1 MASTLPAP
9 GTSGVRGSRSS
20 ASGAV
25 APGGAASAADLPMNP
40 PLVDAA
46 GILAGVDMADPAQ
59 RLRALAELQRQDAL
73 YREALLAKAARLG
86 VPLTTARPDG
96 GVSGLSGF
104 RGDQPLYRT
113 TFNQNAAISSGASQ
127 IRQTAPYDLTGTNV
141 KVGVWDGGNALETHQ
156 ELTGRVTLK
165 NPASPYGYSDHGTH
179 VTGTV
184 AASGVVDAA
193 AKGMSPAVAVDSYDW
208 DSDTFEMTAAGATGP
223 TDLTNIPVSN
233 HSYGADTDYVVA
245 ADLGR
250 YADET
255 RQNDV
260 VAQVLPYY
268 LQFWAA
274 GNEQDYFTSKGGYES
289 ITFYQL
295 AKNILTVGAVNAAV
309 TGGVR
314 DTNKATM
321 STFSS
326 WGPCDDGR
334 IKPDVVAD
342 GVGLY
347 STRSTSNTAYGSKS
361 GTSMATPSATG
372 SAALLDE
379 LYRREFSHGMRAT
392 LKKAILIHTADD
404 LGNAGPDYKFGW
416 GLINVKAAADL
427 ILKQK
432 TDAVHPVFYEG
443 EITDAAKEQTFNFT
457 WDGVAPIRA
466 TLCWIDPPGTTGRP
480 ADDRTP
486 VLVHN
491 LNLKITAPDGTT
503 TLYPFVMP
511 FVGTWTTASMAL
523 PATTGVNNVDNV
535 EQVYLAAPS
544 QLGTYSVSVSLP
556 SSDSLTTASQSYSL
570 VLTGAGAPVNPPPVV
585 AVTSPANGAV
595 IDPSTNPT
603 ITVTATVTDLDADHN
618 PGVISKVECFAN
630 NVSQGIMTLDP
641 LVPDTY
647 TLTFAPPGGAVTLR
661 VTATD
666 SESAS
671 ASASVAIRYQYAQPG
686 EVRPFAPPLAD
697 GTVRA
702 LAADG
707 GGRIYIGGEFTKLNT
722 SVDAPR
728 VARLLADGSI
738 DAAFAPGAGF
748 DARVR
753 VMSYDAG
760 SSGLY
765 AGGDFKNAG
774 GVSHAAL
781 ARLAVG
787 KAGMDD
793 GAADPDFAP
802 LIEASSLA
810 VTPFVGAIAVQGD
823 GKILIGGNFSKINKV
838 SRAFLA
844 RLLPDGSLDSSF
856 APVVPGLVNAIALQ
870 PDGKILIGGT
880 FGEVNGVQRRNLARL
895 NADGTL
901 DTTLDVGTGSSGG
914 FGGAVN
920 SVAVAPG
927 GDIYVGGSFSSYN
940 GLRFYKNL
948 AKLSSAGAIAPT
960 FNYLDGLDNQVYD
973 VHVRPD
979 GRILV
984 TGLFTAIGN
993 RLLGFS
999 TSVGR
1004 VAQLNSDGTLDGAFS
1019 AGTGANGSVLD
1030 SLPLPGGDILL
1041 AGAFTTFGG
1050 TARQNLAII
1059 TGYDAAKPIVTS
1071 PSFHTMQLGDQLDF
1085 AFTAS
1090 ASPATFAVT
1099 GTLPIGVSFD
1109 AATGRLAGIP
1119 LETGTFTLS
1128 VTATTPQGTGDPAG
1142 FVLQVNAATSPL
1154 TGFPA
1159 WIQAEF
1165 TAEELADKSIWAPD
1179 VVLNPLGLSNFAVY
1193 ALYGGDPRSVPA
1205 SALPVVS
1212 REPDGADTYLTLTAP
1227 KYPAAT
1233 DVVYSVQYSSDLASW
1248 CSAPADVVVISETST
1263 EIKARAAVPA
1273 SAASRQFLRLK
1284 MLNAK

>member
-1 MASTLPAP
+1 MQRGTLQ
-9 GTSGVRGSRSS
+9 V
-20 ASGAV
+20 ASGS
-25 APGGAASAADLPMNP
+25 GAASSPGSPPAAVQSYAAPMDP

-46 GILAGVDMADPAQ
+46 AILAGVNMADPAQ
-59 RLRALAELQRQDAL
+59 RLRALAEMQRQDAL

-86 VPLTTARPDG
+86 VPLTVARPDG
-96 GVSGLSGF
+96 GSSALSGF
-104 RGDQPLYRT
+104 RGDQPLYRA
-113 TFNQNAAISSGASQ
+113 TFNENAAISSGASL

-179 VTGTV
+179 VTGTIG
-184 AASGVVDAA
+184 ASGVVVA

-208 DSDTFEMTAAGATGP
+208 DSDTVEMTAAGATGP

-233 HSYGADTDYVVA
+233 HSYGANSAYVVD

-250 YADET
+250 YADEA

-260 VAQVLPYY
+260 VAQALPYY
-268 LQFWAA
+268 LQLWAA

-372 SAALLDE
+372 STALLDE
-379 LYRREFSHGMRAT
+379 LYRREFSQGMRAT
-392 LKKAILIHTADD
+392 LKKALLIHTADD
-404 LGNAGPDYKFGW
+404 LGNPGPDYKFGW

-432 TDAVHPVFYEG
+432 TDLINPVFYTNQ
-443 EITDAAKEQTFNFT
+443 ITDAVKEQAFNFT
-457 WDGVAPIRA
+457 WDGVSPIRA

-491 LNLKITAPDGTT
+491 LNLKITAPDGSTT
-503 TLYPFVMP
+503 YHPFVMP
-511 FVGTWTTASMAL
+511 FVGTWTTASMASA
-523 PATTGVNNVDNV
+523 ATTGVNNVDNV
-535 EQVYLAAPS
+535 EQVYLAAPA
-544 QLGTYSVSVSLP
+544 QLGTYTVSVSLP
-556 SSDSLTTASQSYSL
+556 SSDSLTTPSQSYSL
-570 VLTGAGAPVNPPPVV
+570 VLTGAGTPANPPPVV
-585 AVTSPANGAV
+585 AITSPAAGAT
-595 IDPSTNPT
+595 IDASTGPV
-603 ITVTATVTDLDADHN
+603 TVTATVTDLDVDHN
-618 PGVISKVECFAN
+618 PGVVSKVECFIN
-630 NVSQGIMTLDP
+630 NVSNGEMALADAATG
-641 LVPDTY
+641 TY
-647 TLTFAPPGGAVTLR
+647 TLTVTPPAGVVSLR
-661 VTATD
+661 VTGTD

-671 ASASVAIRYQYAQPG
+671 ASTTVSFRYQFAQPG
-686 EVRPFAPPLAD
+686 DLRSFIPPLAND
-697 GTVRA
+697 AVQA
-702 LAADG
+702 LAGDAG
-707 GGRIYIGGEFTKLNT
+707 NRIYIGGKFTTLNT
-722 SVDAPR
+722 SVAAPR
-728 VARLLADGSI
+728 VARLLADGTV
-738 DAAFAPGAGF
+738 DATFQPGVGP
-748 DARVR
+748 DATVR
-753 VMSYDAG
+753 VMAYDAG
-760 SSGLY
+760 RSGLY
-765 AGGDFKNAG
+765 IGGDFKNVG

-781 ARLAVG
+781 ARLAVDKTG
-787 KAGMDD
+787 LSD
-793 GAADPDFAP
+793 GAADPNFSP
-802 LIEASSLA
+802 LIEASSPQ
-810 VTPFVGAIAVQGD
+810 VTPFVGALTVMDD
-823 GKILIGGNFSKINKV
+823 GKILVGGNFALVNKV

-844 RLLPDGSLDSSF
+844 RLNPDGSLDSGF
-856 APVVPGLVNAIALQ
+856 APVVSGTVSAIALQ
-870 PDGKILIGGT
+870 PDGKIVIGGT
-880 FGEVNGVQRRNLARL
+880 FGQVNGVQHRNLARL

-901 DTTLDVGTGSSGG
+901 DATLDVGTGPSSG
-914 FGGAVN
+914 FNSAVN
-920 SVAVAPG
+920 SVAVALDGSIYAG
-927 GDIYVGGSFSSYN
+927 GGFSSYN
-940 GLRFYKNL
+940 GRPYYNGL
-948 AKLSSAGAIAPT
+948 AKLSSTGKIQAD
-960 FNYLDGLDNQVYD
+960 FNYLNGLDGPVYD
-973 VHVRPD
+973 LHVRPN
-979 GRILV
+979 GNILA
-984 TGLFTAIGN
+984 TGFFTTVAN
-993 RLLGFS
+993 RSLGLTT

-1004 VAQLNSDGTLDGAFS
+1004 VAQFKSDGTLDTAFNVGGA
-1019 AGTGANGSVLD
+1019 GANGSVLD
-1030 SLPLPGGDILL
+1030 SFVMPGGDILL
-1041 AGAFTTFGG
+1041 AGAFTTFNGVSR
-1050 TARQNLAII
+1050 ARMAVVA
-1059 TGYDAAKPIVTS
+1059 GYDAAKPVMTS
-1071 PSFHTMQLGDQLDF
+1071 PAFHTMQLGDQLDF

-1099 GTLPIGVSFD
+1099 GTLPVGVSFNV
-1109 AATGRLAGIP
+1109 ATGRLAGIP
-1119 LETGTFTLS
+1119 LETGSFTLS
-1128 VTATTPQGTGDPAG
+1128 VTATTAQGTGDAAG
-1142 FVLQVNAATSPL
+1142 FVLYVNAATPPL

-1165 TAEELADKSIWAPD
+1165 TPAELADKSIWAPD

-1193 ALYGGDPRSVPA
+1193 ALNGGDPRTVPA
-1205 SALPVVS
+1205 SAIPSVS

-1227 KYPAAT
+1227 KNPAAT
-1233 DVVYSVQYSSDLASW
+1233 DVIYTVEYSADLASW
-1248 CSAPADVVVISETST
+1248 SSASADVVVISNTST